1 MTKVTI
7 AERDYE
13 QCPTCALIAE
23 GSSMSYSDNTCPQ
36 VVRCNGD
43 NTNGEDDD
51 KCDRECDGDGDG
63 DGDGNGDD
71 DGNCDD
77 DANGDDDYDGHA
89 YGSLC
94 GEAFLLKQGEIVD
107 SRICSGI

>member
-51 KCDRECDGDGDG
+51 ECDGECDG

-71 DGNCDD
+71 DGNGDNDD
-77 DANGDDDYDGHA
+77 DGNGDDDFDGHA

-94 GEAFLLKQGEIVD
+94 GDVFLLK
-107 SRICSGI
+107 